1 MNTASQALGQACRQI
16 PGLAACFTGTAGSPD
31 YLHAHRVARQS

>member
-16 PGLAACFTGTAGSPD
+16 PGL
-31 YLHAHRVARQS
+31 VATLAKPQSIPSTWRPCR